1 MKKSKLFAVFATAI
15 IGGSIVGVLI
25 CANPENDANT
35 LDTQQYGQKSTEAY
49 MHPDANYYEEGVDTE
64 YNYITNLG
72 YLKELDMPVV
82 GLERISDETDYILKE
97 NGETGNAVTI
107 VSSKKKG
114 SHMQIISLTRINLL
128 YTYQNEL
135 AKFLTAKAMRK
146 FISILKV

>member
-82 GLERISDETDYILKE
+82 GLEGSAMKQ
-97 NGETGNAVTI
+97 TI
-107 VSSKKKG
+107 
-114 SHMQIISLTRINLL
+114 
-128 YTYQNEL
+128 
-135 AKFLTAKAMRK
+135 F
-146 FISILKV
+146 

>member
-25 CANPENDANT
+25 CANPENDENT
-35 LDTQQYGQKSTEAY
+35 LNAQQYGQISTEAY
-49 MHPDANYYEEGVDTE
+49 MHPDANYYEKGVDTE

-82 GLERISDETDYILKE
+82 GLEKISDETDYILKE

-114 SHMQIISLTRINLL
+114 SHMQIKMQSTGGSVVHID
-128 YTYQNEL
+128 YQFTTN
-135 AKFLTAKAMRK
+135 K
-146 FISILKV
+146 FIIYLSE